1 MSNRAES
8 VKPSHFDC
16 PLVRDEMLPE
26 FKAVRADSAS
36 FAKLPHVRQLLETC
50 EANCEPVEQ
59 LPRLTYSLYQL
70 YERTGNRRKY
80 DNAQRKKRTSAASAA
95 LLAIFRDEQRWI
107 DILQDLVWSICEE
120 TCWVPPEH
128 IKHNPIDLFS
138 SETAFMLAEIEH
150 LLGDQLDEAVRRRI
164 RAELKVRIL
173 DPYLANEYG
182 WSDGH
187 NNWTGVCESSV
198 GSTFL
203 YLEQDPDR
211 MARAINRVLEGLSK
225 FVERAFLA
233 DGGSSEGIGYWQYGL
248 INTVN
253 FSALLRE
260 RTGGEVNFLAHDKF
274 KKIALY
280 PLAVQTGPE
289 SFYSVSDSAG
299 GASFAPGMIARLA
312 ERTDVDG
319 ILALINKHTANVGP
333 DRFPHAIRSVLWWDG
348 KLHQPP
354 RIDDYLLPDT
364 GVARIVD
371 ERHNVVLIAKAGHN
385 NENHNQNDVGSFA
398 LYVGG
403 EPMICDPGP
412 GLYDKEYF
420 GPNRYENPLCGSYG
434 HSVPRIAGRVQPPG
448 EEYGGRIA
456 AFDIKPATKTI
467 GIEFAGAYG
476 IADLTELS
484 RTITLATGSGDTVEI
499 VLEDR
504 YVFTGQP
511 LPVEEAFTTWAPV
524 SVGHDGTAVIHG
536 TDCQLELRIVEPD
549 NAQFEVED
557 LSVAEKGSGGSTA
570 TLRRLACRLTT
581 GGESFKLK
589 LLVTN

>member
-1 MSNRAES
+1 MTTLAEA
-8 VKPSHFDC
+8 VKPDFFRR
-16 PLVRDEMLPE
+16 PLDQDAMLPE
-26 FKAVRADSAS
+26 VGALRADPAS
-36 FAKLPHVRQLLETC
+36 FTNQPHVRQLLEAC
-50 EANCEPVEQ
+50 ETNCEPVEQ

-70 YERTGNRRKY
+70 YERTGDRRKY
-80 DNAQRKKRTSAASAA
+80 DNAQQKKRRSAVSAA
-95 LLAIFRDEQRWI
+95 LLAIFRDEHRWI
-107 DILQDLVWSICEE
+107 DILHDLIWSICEE

-150 LLGDQLDEAVRRRI
+150 LLGDKLDEAVRRRI

-173 DPYLANEYG
+173 DPYLANEYR
-182 WSDGH
+182 WFNGH

-198 GSTFL
+198 GAAFL

-211 MARAINRVLEGLSK
+211 MARAIRRVLEGLSR

-253 FSALLRE
+253 FSELLRE
-260 RTGGEVNFLAHDKF
+260 RTGGEIDFLAHDKF

-312 ERTDVDG
+312 ERTGVED
-319 ILALINKHTANVGP
+319 IRALINEHTTNLSPA
-333 DRFPHAIRSVLWWDG
+333 RFPHAIRSVLWWDG
-348 KLHQPP
+348 TLNQPP
-354 RIDDYLLPDT
+354 QIDDHLLPET

-371 ERHNVVLIAKAGHN
+371 EQCNVVLIAKAGHN
-385 NENHNQNDVGSFA
+385 NEEHNQNDVGSFA

-420 GPNRYENPLCGSYG
+420 GPNRYDNPLCGSYG
-434 HSVPRIAGRVQPPG
+434 HSVPRVDGRVQPPG
-448 EEYGGRIA
+448 DEYRGRID
-456 AFDIKPATKTI
+456 AFDITPTTKTI
-467 GIEFAGAYG
+467 GIEFAEAYD
-476 IADLTELS
+476 IADLRELN
-484 RTITLATGSGDTVEI
+484 RTITLAAHGADAVEI
-499 VLEDR
+499 TLEDR
-504 YVFTGQP
+504 FEFGGQS
-511 LPVEEAFTTWAPV
+511 LPIEEAFTTWAPV
-524 SVGHDGTAVIHG
+524 SVGSDGTAVIHG
-536 TDCQLELRIVEPD
+536 TDSELELRIIEPE
-549 NAQFEVED
+549 NAQFDVED
-557 LSVAEKGSGGSTA
+557 LLVAKKRSGGRTA
-570 TLRRLACRLTT
+570 TLRRLICPLTT
-581 GGESFKLK
+581 GGKSFKLK
-589 LLVTN
+589 LLVTD